1 MRPTRQLD
9 LPAAFASSL
18 LQRLLLLGVLVLLV
32 AGLAGCGALED
43 SRTTPPVQTAPLSGT
58 WDVTSRFEVPATV
71 AAPGPLGD
79 VLRLV
84 HGLNVDPGA
93 ALLDLAEQ
101 AGVPA
106 LAELR
111 LVLPD
116 ALESEL
122 TGWMNG
128 YLATATAGGVSPHD
142 RIADLDALIR
152 SVLLSWELRSTL
164 SLPAGAPG
172 THAPL
177 ALAFDSPAGPVVV
190 PLDATAP
197 VTAGVD
203 VTATLSWPDGLSA
216 PATAEISDHAMGVPF
231 GRFALAGLD
240 AILAQQGFADL
251 RAALSGA
258 VACPALAADVADHCV
273 GPVCVGHQASL
284 LAICQAGV
292 DEAAARLEA
301 QVLGLDYQAIHF
313 QAGTATAP
321 ASGVGSLTAGT
332 WTAAIDL
339 GSGPEQAT
347 LATFTAARPE

>member
-1 MRPTRQLD
+1 MRPTRPLD
-9 LPAAFASSL
+9 LPATLASSL

-43 SRTTPPVQTAPLSGT
+43 QRSAPPVETAPLSGT
-58 WDVTSRFEVPATV
+58 WDVSSRFEVPATV

-106 LAELR
+106 LSELR

-128 YLATATAGGVSPHD
+128 YLTTATAGGVSPHD

-152 SVLLSWELRSTL
+152 SVLLAWELRSTL
-164 SLPAGAPG
+164 ALPDGAPG
-172 THAPL
+172 THAPV

-190 PLDATAP
+190 PLEATAP

-203 VTATLSWPDGLSA
+203 VTAALSWPDGRAAAARVSV
-216 PATAEISDHAMGVPF
+216 SDHAMGVPF
-231 GRFALAGLD
+231 GRYALAGLD
-240 AILAQQGFADL
+240 ALLAQRGFADL

-258 VACPALAADVADHCV
+258 VGCAGLAAEVADHCV

-284 LAICQAGV
+284 LAICEAGV

-313 QAGTATAP
+313 QAGTATA
-321 ASGVGSLTAGT
+321 ATSDAGRLTDGS

-339 GSGPEQAT
+339 GNGAEQAT
-347 LATFTAARPE
+347 VATFTAARP